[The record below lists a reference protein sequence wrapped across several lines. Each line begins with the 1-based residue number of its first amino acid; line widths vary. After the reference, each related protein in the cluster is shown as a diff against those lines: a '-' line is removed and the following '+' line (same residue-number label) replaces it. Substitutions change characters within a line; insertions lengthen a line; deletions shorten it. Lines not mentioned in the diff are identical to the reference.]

1 VYTCTTLYSTCTVC
15 FLYLLVILSK
25 VCIENKNTFISSFI
39 MLRTKVRRYESTF
52 ESSCTFE
59 SYVYNVLYFRTII
72 HIDHST
78 RTDDTMVYV
87 LSESVLCSDSA

>member
-1 VYTCTTLYSTCTVC
+1 MFPL
-15 FLYLLVILSK
+15 FVILSK
-25 VCIENKNTFISSFI
+25 VSKIRILSY
-39 MLRTKVRRYESTF
+39 LRLLLYVAYEGTKIRKYFR
-52 ESSCTFE
+52 TFE

-72 HIDHST
+72 HVDHST